1 MSHEDVLV
9 YLNRQRERY
18 RELVSRKEKS
28 ALITEVMIFLRI
40 TRGHAVR
47 CLGGKSQIRH
57 PKPGPAFRYGPDLLV
72 HLKRLYFLMRRPCS
86 KRMRAAMAIW
96 LPAYE
101 RRVSDLLPEQRQ
113 KLLEISP
120 ASIDRLLSRTRSE
133 QGLST
138 THAPTSAWYKAHVP
152 IRARDWNIKTP
163 GHLQGDTV
171 SHCGDSAAGLFAS
184 TLTLTDIDSE
194 WTENRAFLTK
204 SAARVKEALGRIE
217 ARLPFT
223 LHSIKFDS
231 GSEFMNFG
239 VISFLRSTHC
249 RANPVELYRSRPYRK
264 NDQCY
269 VEQKNFTHVRD
280 LLGYDRIESE
290 EIVRLMNEIYEHY
303 WNPLQ
308 NHFMPAMKILRKER
322 VGARM
327 KKTYDKPKT
336 PYQRLMDSADLN
348 SKQKHLL
355 ERAHSSLDPIQLQ
368 LGLEGKLREY
378 FELIRQ
384 SNAGRLKAA

>member
-1 MSHEDVLV
+1 MSHEDVLI
-9 YLNRQRERY
+9 YLKRQRERY
-18 RELVSRKEKS
+18 GELSSRRTKS
-28 ALITEVMIFLRI
+28 ELITEVVEYLKIS
-40 TRGHAVR
+40 RGHAIR
-47 CLGGKSQIRH
+47 CLLGKSQVRH
-57 PKPGPAFRYGPDLLV
+57 RKPGPAFRYGSDLLV

-86 KRMRAAMAIW
+86 KRMRAAISLW
-96 LPAYE
+96 LPSYE
-101 RRVSDLLPEQRQ
+101 QRFSDLLPEQKQ

-120 ASIDRLLSRTRSE
+120 ASIDRLLSSTRSE
-133 QGLST
+133 HGLST
-138 THAPTSAWYKAHVP
+138 TQPPTSAWYKTHIP

-204 SAARVKEALGRIE
+204 SAARVREALGMIE
-217 ARLPFT
+217 AKLPFT

-249 RANPVELYRSRPYRK
+249 RDKPIELYRSRPYRK

-269 VEQKNFTHVRD
+269 VEQKNFTHVRE
-280 LLGYDRIESE
+280 LFGYDRVESE
-290 EIVRLMNEIYEHY
+290 EIVRLMNEIYENY
-303 WNPLQ
+303 SNPLQ
-308 NHFMPAMKILRKER
+308 NHFMPAMKLLRKER

-327 KKTYDKPKT
+327 KKTYDEPKT

-348 SKQKHLL
+348 LKQKCLL
-355 ERAHSSLDPIQLQ
+355 ERTHGSLDPIQLQ
-368 LGLEGKLREY
+368 LGLEAKLREY
-378 FELIRQ
+378 FERIRQ
-384 SNAGRLKAA
+384 FHAGRLKAA

>member
-1 MSHEDVLV
+1 MSHEDVLI
-9 YLNRQRERY
+9 YLNRQRQRY
-18 RELVSRKEKS
+18 RELLSRTEKS
-28 ALITEVMIFLRI
+28 ALVTEVMNYLQI
-40 TRGHAVR
+40 TRGHALR
-47 CLGGKSQIRH
+47 CLGGKSQMRH
-57 PKPGPAFRYGPDLLV
+57 RKPGPAFRYGPDLLV

-86 KRMRAAMAIW
+86 KRMRAALALW
-96 LPAYE
+96 LPSYE
-101 RRVSDLLPEQRQ
+101 ERFHDLQAEQRQ

-120 ASIDRLLSRTRSE
+120 ATIDRLLSRTRAE
-133 QGLST
+133 HGLST
-138 THAPTSAWYKAHVP
+138 TQPPTSAWYKAHVP

-171 SHCGDSAAGLFAS
+171 SHCGDSGAGLFAS

-204 SAARVKEALGRIE
+204 SAARVRESLGEIE
-217 ARLPFT
+217 ATLPFT

-239 VISFLRSTHC
+239 VISFLRSTAC
-249 RANPVELYRSRPYRK
+249 RPKPIELYRSRPYRK

-269 VEQKNFTHVRD
+269 VEQKNFTHVRE
-280 LLGYDRIESE
+280 LFGYDRVESPE
-290 EIVRLMNEIYEHY
+290 VVRLMNEIYQNY

-327 KKTYDKPKT
+327 KKTYDDPKT
-336 PYQRLMDSADLN
+336 PYQRLLDSADLN
-348 SKQKHLL
+348 LRQKYLL
-355 ERAHSSLDPIQLQ
+355 EQAHGKLDPIHLQ
-368 LGLEGKLREY
+368 LELEAKLREY
-378 FELIRQ
+378 FDLIRH